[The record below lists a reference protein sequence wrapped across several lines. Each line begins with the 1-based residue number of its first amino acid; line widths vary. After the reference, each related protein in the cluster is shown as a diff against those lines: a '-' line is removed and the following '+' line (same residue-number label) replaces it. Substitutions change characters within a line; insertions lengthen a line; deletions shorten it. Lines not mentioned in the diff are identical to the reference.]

1 MRLVGDPDLAEDLAQ
16 ETCVVAL
23 QQKPGGIQT
32 MRAWLSTVLRNLVR
46 ERARS
51 EGARSWREAESAR
64 PEALSSTYEVF
75 ERVTAHKQVVE
86 ALTELPEHYRDVLL
100 LRTSMG

>member
-1 MRLVGDPDLAEDLAQ
+1 MEARSTGRELSELLEHQAWVRGLAMRLVGDPELADDLAQ

-23 QQKPGGIQT
+23 QQTPGGIQT
-32 MRAWLSTVLRNLVR
+32 MRGWLSTVLRNLVR

-64 PEALSSTYEVF
+64 PEATSST
-75 ERVTAHKQVVE
+75 
-86 ALTELPEHYRDVLL
+86 
-100 LRTSMG
+100 